1 MADAPYA
8 VVFQGQCAD
17 GVDEAT
23 VRANLAKLFN
33 ADAARIEKM
42 FGGRKVVI
50 KKGLDAEA
58 ARKYKAVLSKAGA
71 VVSIMDTSASAIAAP
86 AAESQATAE
95 AAAPAPEPAALTA
108 VDPVKADESTVAEP
122 AAARPDAGQPP
133 QTVPDAYADAEN
145 PPTAID
151 SSLAEPGETLV
162 EYQPPEAPDI
172 AIDHLSMAEAGATL
186 VEVEAVPEPEFDL
199 SAMTLDEP
207 GVTLVEPEKITPP
220 EYDLSGMSLDENPD
234 TPTVQ

>member
-33 ADAARIEKM
+33 TDAAHIEKM

-50 KKGLDAEA
+50 KKGVDAEA

-71 VVSIMDTSASAIAAP
+71 VVSIMDTSASAK
-86 AAESQATAE
+86 
-95 AAAPAPEPAALTA
+95 AAAPASEPAATTA
-108 VDPVKADESTVAEP
+108 ADPVKADESTAAEP

-172 AIDHLSMAEAGATL
+172 AIDHLSMAEAGAAL
-186 VEVEAVPEPEFDL
+186 GEVEAVPEPKFDL
-199 SAMTLDEP
+199 SAMTLSEP
-207 GVTLVEPEKITPP
+207 GLTLVEPEKVTPS
-220 EYDLSGMSLDENPD
+220 EYDLSGMRLDENPD